1 MFICKKSC
9 TFAGSYGYL
18 YKVIMKNSFVYI
30 LIACIAFVS
39 LCLNSCVE
47 KDVDLTNIDATTSVQ
62 TSLALPIGSMTFK
75 FGDFI
80 GSNTIPQI
88 TIDEEGR
95 YVFMDTIVASEEYH
109 PVDMSALVTQTHS
122 QWNVADE
129 LGKIID
135 QLLAVNPMIGTYL
148 PGLKDIDSIPETGFP
163 LPIELILKMFGQESF
178 IFSLD
183 FPIDI
188 DLKLLN
194 EKAEYQ
200 RVDSV
205 MVRHA
210 DFTSSFT
217 THNFDLPWED
227 IVSAEIF
234 LSDNFRNIDPI
245 LTLPIEG
252 KGYDQAIPI
261 NLDNFNL
268 ILMKDPS
275 LPSSGDNIE
284 DTIHLSIRFTFD
296 LKHDLTIYND
306 QHIGYDFHVNLID
319 YSAMYGYFAAH
330 ELMRDEMIETP
341 LTQLWSGWETFE
353 NWVLPISEP
362 SVRLEVDHTLAV
374 PLLVDLKHL
383 YVTSKDGQ
391 RRDATFDADKQ
402 QKSKQIHID
411 TQIAV
416 DDPLD
421 KTTHAELQ
429 LDYTEEWGNID
440 TLFTIPMHAISY
452 AFSISSD
459 TTSAMTQYRIL
470 DNTLVNLKTMI
481 KVPFAFQEGI
491 NLTYKDT
498 IHDIDI
504 AAMNLDSL
512 LASTPIEGDSINAN
526 LNLYLVVENSLPF
539 KVDGRFT
546 FLDANNNVVKLNT
559 MTDSVAT
566 LTLDYPNAVVD
577 GITTEPSINNIEVP
591 LQLYEEDFETI
602 STIKSIVFEAHLG
615 ENMHD
620 VNLTPE
626 ASVKIKLGIA
636 ANVKAIIDLSELF

>member
-1 MFICKKSC
+1 
-9 TFAGSYGYL
+9 
-18 YKVIMKNSFVYI
+18 MKNSFIYFFV
-30 LIACIAFVS
+30 ACLALFS
-39 LCLNSCVE
+39 LFLNSCVE

-88 TIDEEGR
+88 TIDDQGR
-95 YVFMDTIVASEEYH
+95 YVFMDTIEASNEYH
-109 PVDMSALVTQTHS
+109 PVDMSALVTRTNS

-129 LGKIID
+129 AGKIVD
-135 QLLAVNPMIGTYL
+135 QLLAAFPQIGTYA
-148 PGLKDIDSIPETGFP
+148 PQIKDLVTIPDAGFTF
-163 LPIELILKMFGQESF
+163 PIELALALSGQKSF
-178 IFSLD
+178 NFSLD

-188 DLKLLN
+188 DLTELN
-194 EKAEYQ
+194 AHSDYQ

-205 MVRHA
+205 IIRHA
-210 DFTSSFT
+210 GFTSIFT
-217 THNFDLPWED
+217 QKKFNLPWED
-227 IVSAEIF
+227 ISSVELF
-234 LSDNFRNIDPI
+234 LSDNFRGIGPI
-245 LTLPIEG
+245 LTLPIGEY
-252 KGYDQAIPI
+252 GYDQEIPI

-296 LKHDLTIYND
+296 LKNDFTIYND
-306 QHIGYDFHVNLID
+306 QYIGYDFHVNLID
-319 YSAMYGYFAAH
+319 YHAMFGYFAASD
-330 ELMRDEMIETP
+330 LMQDEMVETP
-341 LTQLWSGWETFE
+341 LTQLWSGWEMFE
-353 NWVLPISEP
+353 SWVLPISEP

-452 AFSISSD
+452 AFSICSD
-459 TTSAMTQYRIL
+459 TTSDMTQYRIL

-626 ASVKIKLGIA
+626 ASVKIKLGVA
-636 ANVKAIIDLSELF
+636 ADVKAIIDVSELF

>member
-18 YKVIMKNSFVYI
+18 YKVIMKNSFGYI
-30 LIACIAFVS
+30 LIACIALVS

-109 PVDMSALVTQTHS
+109 PVDMSALVTHTHS

-135 QLLAVNPMIGTYL
+135 QLLAVNPMIGTYI

-163 LPIELILKMFGQESF
+163 LPIELILKMFSQESF
-178 IFSLD
+178 KFSLD

-252 KGYDQAIPI
+252 KDYGQSIPI
-261 NLDNFNL
+261 NLEHFNL
-268 ILMKDPS
+268 IF
-275 LPSSGDNIE
+275 
-284 DTIHLSIRFTFD
+284 R
-296 LKHDLTIYND
+296 
-306 QHIGYDFHVNLID
+306 QV
-319 YSAMYGYFAAH
+319 YF
-330 ELMRDEMIETP
+330 
-341 LTQLWSGWETFE
+341 
-353 NWVLPISEP
+353 
-362 SVRLEVDHTLAV
+362 
-374 PLLVDLKHL
+374 LL
-383 YVTSKDGQ
+383 
-391 RRDATFDADKQ
+391 
-402 QKSKQIHID
+402 
-411 TQIAV
+411 
-416 DDPLD
+416 
-421 KTTHAELQ
+421 
-429 LDYTEEWGNID
+429 
-440 TLFTIPMHAISY
+440 
-452 AFSISSD
+452 
-459 TTSAMTQYRIL
+459 
-470 DNTLVNLKTMI
+470 
-481 KVPFAFQEGI
+481 
-491 NLTYKDT
+491 
-498 IHDIDI
+498 
-504 AAMNLDSL
+504 
-512 LASTPIEGDSINAN
+512 
-526 LNLYLVVENSLPF
+526 
-539 KVDGRFT
+539 
-546 FLDANNNVVKLNT
+546 
-559 MTDSVAT
+559 
-566 LTLDYPNAVVD
+566 
-577 GITTEPSINNIEVP
+577 
-591 LQLYEEDFETI
+591 
-602 STIKSIVFEAHLG
+602 
-615 ENMHD
+615 D
-620 VNLTPE
+620 V
-626 ASVKIKLGIA
+626 
-636 ANVKAIIDLSELF
+636 

>member
-1 MFICKKSC
+1 MQKKLYLCRLLSLFIQI
-9 TFAGSYGYL
+9 F
-18 YKVIMKNSFVYI
+18 MKNSFIYFFV
-30 LIACIAFVS
+30 ACLALFS
-39 LCLNSCVE
+39 LFLNSCVE
-47 KDVDLTNIDATTSVQ
+47 KEVDLTNIDTTTSVQ

-75 FGDFI
+75 FRDFI
-80 GSNTIPQI
+80 GSKTIPHI

-95 YVFMDTIVASEEYH
+95 YVFMDTIVSSKEYH
-109 PVDMSALVTQTHS
+109 PVDMSALVTRTNS

-135 QLLAVNPMIGTYL
+135 QLLAVNPMIGTYF
-148 PGLKDIDSIPETGFP
+148 PGLKDIESIPETGFS
-163 LPIELILKMFGQESF
+163 LPIELILKMSSQESF
-178 IFSLD
+178 KFSLD

-194 EKAEYQ
+194 ENAEYQ

-210 DFTSSFT
+210 DFTASFT

-245 LTLPIEG
+245 LTLPLEG

-306 QHIGYDFHVNLID
+306 QYIGYDFHVNLID

-330 ELMRDEMIETP
+330 ELMYDEMIETP
-341 LTQLWSGWETFE
+341 LTQLWSGWEMFE
-353 NWVLPISEP
+353 SWVLPISEP

-374 PLLVDLKHL
+374 PLIADLKHL

-391 RRDATFDADKQ
+391 RRDATFDANKQ
-402 QKSKQIHID
+402 QKSKPIHID

-421 KTTHAELQ
+421 KTSHAEIQ

-452 AFSISSD
+452 AFSICSD

-470 DNTLVNLKTMI
+470 DNTRVNLKTMI

-498 IHDIDI
+498 IHNIDI

-512 LASTPIEGDSINAN
+512 LASTLLKGDSINAN

-539 KVDGRFT
+539 KVDGQFT

-591 LQLYEEDFETI
+591 LQLYKEDFETI

-636 ANVKAIIDLSELF
+636 ANVKAIMDLSELF

>member
-1 MFICKKSC
+1 MKKSYSR
-9 TFAGSYGYL
+9 FLAAFIALGSL
-18 YKVIMKNSFVYI
+18 F
-30 LIACIAFVS
+30 F
-39 LCLNSCVE
+39 NSCVE
-47 KDVDLTNIDATTSVQ
+47 KDVDLTNIDASTSIQ
-62 TSLALPIGSMTFK
+62 ASLALPIGSMQFK

-88 TIDEEGR
+88 TIDDQGR
-95 YVFMDTIVASEEYH
+95 YVFMDTIEASNEYH
-109 PVDMSALVTQTHS
+109 PVDMSALETRTNS

-129 LGKIID
+129 AGKIVD
-135 QLLAVNPMIGTYL
+135 QLLAAFPMIGTFA
-148 PGLKDIDSIPETGFP
+148 PQIKDLVAIPDTGFTF
-163 LPIELILKMFGQESF
+163 PIELALALSGQKSF
-178 IFSLD
+178 NFSLD

-188 DLKLLN
+188 DLTELN
-194 EKAEYQ
+194 AHSDYQ

-205 MVRHA
+205 IIRHA
-210 DFTSSFT
+210 GFTSIFT
-217 THNFDLPWED
+217 QKKFNLPWED
-227 IVSAEIF
+227 ISSVELF
-234 LSDNFRNIDPI
+234 LSDNFRGIGPI
-245 LTLPIEG
+245 LTLPIDEY
-252 KGYDQAIPI
+252 GYDQEIPI

-296 LKHDLTIYND
+296 LKNDLTIYND
-306 QHIGYDFHVNLID
+306 QYIGYDFHVNLID
-319 YSAMYGYFAAH
+319 YHAMFGYFAASD
-330 ELMRDEMIETP
+330 LMQDEMVETP
-341 LTQLWSGWETFE
+341 LTQLWSGWEMFE

-362 SVRLEVDHTLAV
+362 SIHLEVDHTLGV

-383 YVTSKDGQ
+383 YVTSKDGKDK
-391 RRDATFDADKQ
+391 RYATFDAAKQ
-402 QKSKQIHID
+402 QTSKQIHID

-459 TTSAMTQYRIL
+459 TTSDMKQYRIL

-481 KVPFAFQEGI
+481 KVPFAFHEGI

-504 AAMNLDSL
+504 AALDLDSL

-526 LNLYLVVENSLPF
+526 LNLYLVVENSMPY
-539 KVDGRFT
+539 KVEGRFT
-546 FLDANNNVVKLNT
+546 FLDANNNMVKLNT

-577 GITTEPSINNIEVP
+577 GIVTEPSINNIEVP

-620 VNLTPE
+620 VNLTPA

>member
-1 MFICKKSC
+1 MKKSYSR
-9 TFAGSYGYL
+9 FLAAFIALGSL
-18 YKVIMKNSFVYI
+18 F
-30 LIACIAFVS
+30 F
-39 LCLNSCVE
+39 NSCVE
-47 KDVDLTNIDATTSVQ
+47 KDVDLTNIDASTSIQ
-62 TSLALPIGSMTFK
+62 ASLALPIGSMQFK

-95 YVFMDTIVASEEYH
+95 YVFMDTIEASNEYH
-109 PVDMSALVTQTHS
+109 PVDMSALVTRTNS

-129 LGKIID
+129 AGKIVD
-135 QLLAVNPMIGTYL
+135 QLLAAFPMIGTFA
-148 PGLKDIDSIPETGFP
+148 PQIKDLVAIPDTGFTF
-163 LPIELILKMFGQESF
+163 PIELALALSGQKSF
-178 IFSLD
+178 NFSLD

-188 DLKLLN
+188 DLTELN
-194 EKAEYQ
+194 AHSDYQ

-205 MVRHA
+205 IIRHA
-210 DFTSSFT
+210 GFTSIFT
-217 THNFDLPWED
+217 QKKFNLPWED
-227 IVSAEIF
+227 ISSVELF
-234 LSDNFRNIDPI
+234 LSDNFRGIGPI
-245 LTLPIEG
+245 LTLPIDEY
-252 KGYDQAIPI
+252 GYDQEIPI

-296 LKHDLTIYND
+296 LKNDLTIYND
-306 QHIGYDFHVNLID
+306 QYIGYDFHVNLID
-319 YSAMYGYFAAH
+319 YHAMFGYFAASD
-330 ELMRDEMIETP
+330 LMQDEMVETP
-341 LTQLWSGWETFE
+341 LTQLWSGWEMFE

-362 SVRLEVDHTLAV
+362 SIHLEVDHTLGV

-383 YVTSKDGQ
+383 YVTSKDGKDK
-391 RRDATFDADKQ
+391 RYATFDAAKQ
-402 QKSKQIHID
+402 QTSKQIHID

-459 TTSAMTQYRIL
+459 TTSDMKQYRIL

-481 KVPFAFQEGI
+481 KVPFSFHEGI

-504 AAMNLDSL
+504 AALDLDSL
-512 LASTPIEGDSINAN
+512 LASTPIKGDSINAN
-526 LNLYLVVENSLPF
+526 LNLYLVVENSMPY
-539 KVDGRFT
+539 KVEGRFT
-546 FLDANNNVVKLNT
+546 FLDANNNMVKLNT

-577 GITTEPSINNIEVP
+577 GIVTEPSINNIEVP
-591 LQLYEEDFETI
+591 LQLYEEDFKTI

-626 ASVKIKLGIA
+626 ASVKIKLGVA
-636 ANVKAIIDLSELF
+636 ADVKAIIDLSELF

>member
-1 MFICKKSC
+1 MQKKLYLCRLLSLFIQI
-9 TFAGSYGYL
+9 F
-18 YKVIMKNSFVYI
+18 MKNSFIYFFV
-30 LIACIAFVS
+30 ACLALFS
-39 LCLNSCVE
+39 LFLNSCVE
-47 KDVDLTNIDATTSVQ
+47 KEVDLTNIDTTTSVQ

-75 FGDFI
+75 FRDFI
-80 GSNTIPQI
+80 GSKTIPHI

-95 YVFMDTIVASEEYH
+95 YVFMDTIVSSKEYH
-109 PVDMSALVTQTHS
+109 PVDMSALVTRTNS

-135 QLLAVNPMIGTYL
+135 QLLAVNPMIGTYF
-148 PGLKDIDSIPETGFP
+148 PGLKDIESIPETGFS
-163 LPIELILKMFGQESF
+163 LPIELILKMSSQESF
-178 IFSLD
+178 KFSLD

-194 EKAEYQ
+194 ENAEYQ

-210 DFTSSFT
+210 DFTASFT

-245 LTLPIEG
+245 LTLPLEG

-306 QHIGYDFHVNLID
+306 QYIGYDFHVNLID

-330 ELMRDEMIETP
+330 ELMYDEMIETP
-341 LTQLWSGWETFE
+341 LTQLWSGWEMFE

-374 PLLVDLKHL
+374 PLIADLKHL

-391 RRDATFDADKQ
+391 RRDATFDANKQ
-402 QKSKQIHID
+402 QKSKPIHID

-416 DDPLD
+416 DDPLE
-421 KTTHAELQ
+421 KTSHAEIQ

-452 AFSISSD
+452 AFSICSD
-459 TTSAMTQYRIL
+459 TTSAMKQYRIL
-470 DNTLVNLKTMI
+470 DNTRVNIKTMI

-498 IHDIDI
+498 IHNIDI

-512 LASTPIEGDSINAN
+512 LASTLLKGDSINAN

-539 KVDGRFT
+539 KVDGQFT

-591 LQLYEEDFETI
+591 LQLYKEDFETI

-636 ANVKAIIDLSELF
+636 ANVKAIMDLSELF

>member
-1 MFICKKSC
+1 MQKKLYLCRLLSLFIQI
-9 TFAGSYGYL
+9 F
-18 YKVIMKNSFVYI
+18 MKNSFIYFFV
-30 LIACIAFVS
+30 ACLALFS
-39 LCLNSCVE
+39 LFLNSCVE
-47 KDVDLTNIDATTSVQ
+47 KEVDLTNIDTTTSVQ

-75 FGDFI
+75 FRDFI
-80 GSNTIPQI
+80 GSKTIPHI

-95 YVFMDTIVASEEYH
+95 YVFMDTIVSSKEYH
-109 PVDMSALVTQTHS
+109 PVDMSALVTRTNS

-135 QLLAVNPMIGTYL
+135 QLLAVNPMIGTYF
-148 PGLKDIDSIPETGFP
+148 PGLKDIESIPETGFS
-163 LPIELILKMFGQESF
+163 LPIELILKMSSQESF
-178 IFSLD
+178 KFSLD

-194 EKAEYQ
+194 ENAEYQ

-210 DFTSSFT
+210 DFTASFT

-245 LTLPIEG
+245 LTLPLEG

-306 QHIGYDFHVNLID
+306 QYIGYDFHVNLID

-330 ELMRDEMIETP
+330 ELMYDEMIETP
-341 LTQLWSGWETFE
+341 LTQLWSGWEMFE
-353 NWVLPISEP
+353 SWVLPISEP

-374 PLLVDLKHL
+374 PLIADLKHL

-391 RRDATFDADKQ
+391 RRDATFDANKQ
-402 QKSKQIHID
+402 QKSKPIHID

-421 KTTHAELQ
+421 KTSHAEIQ

-452 AFSISSD
+452 AFSICSD
-459 TTSAMTQYRIL
+459 TTSAMKQYRIL
-470 DNTLVNLKTMI
+470 DNTRVNIKTMI

-498 IHDIDI
+498 IHNIDI

-512 LASTPIEGDSINAN
+512 LASTLLKGDSINAN

-539 KVDGRFT
+539 KVDGQFT

-591 LQLYEEDFETI
+591 LQLYKEDFETI

-636 ANVKAIIDLSELF
+636 ANVKAIMDLSELF

>member
-1 MFICKKSC
+1 
-9 TFAGSYGYL
+9 
-18 YKVIMKNSFVYI
+18 MKNSFIYFFV
-30 LIACIAFVS
+30 ACLALFS
-39 LCLNSCVE
+39 LFLNSCVE
-47 KDVDLTNIDATTSVQ
+47 KEVDLTNIDTTTSVQ

-75 FGDFI
+75 FRDFI
-80 GSNTIPQI
+80 GSKTIPHI

-95 YVFMDTIVASEEYH
+95 YVFMDTIVSSKEYH
-109 PVDMSALVTQTHS
+109 PVDMSALVTRTNS

-135 QLLAVNPMIGTYL
+135 QLLAVNPMIGTYF
-148 PGLKDIDSIPETGFP
+148 PGLKDIESIPETGFS
-163 LPIELILKMFGQESF
+163 LPIELILKMSSQESF
-178 IFSLD
+178 KFSLD

-194 EKAEYQ
+194 ENAEYQ

-210 DFTSSFT
+210 DFTASFT
-217 THNFDLPWED
+217 THNFDLLWED

-245 LTLPIEG
+245 LTLPLEG

-306 QHIGYDFHVNLID
+306 QYIGYDFHVNLID

-330 ELMRDEMIETP
+330 ELMYDEMIETP
-341 LTQLWSGWETFE
+341 LTQLWSGWEMFE
-353 NWVLPISEP
+353 SWVLPISEP

-374 PLLVDLKHL
+374 PLIADLKHL

-391 RRDATFDADKQ
+391 RRDATFDANKQ
-402 QKSKQIHID
+402 QKSKPIHID

-416 DDPLD
+416 DDPLE
-421 KTTHAELQ
+421 KTSHAEIQ

-452 AFSISSD
+452 AFSICSD
-459 TTSAMTQYRIL
+459 TTSAMKQYRIL
-470 DNTLVNLKTMI
+470 DNTRVNIKTMI

-498 IHDIDI
+498 IHNIDI

-512 LASTPIEGDSINAN
+512 LASTLLKGDSINAN

-539 KVDGRFT
+539 KVDGQFT

-591 LQLYEEDFETI
+591 LQLYNEDFETI

-636 ANVKAIIDLSELF
+636 ANVKAIMDLSELF

>member
-1 MFICKKSC
+1 MQKKLYLCRLLSLFIQI
-9 TFAGSYGYL
+9 F
-18 YKVIMKNSFVYI
+18 MKNSFIYFFV
-30 LIACIAFVS
+30 ACIALFS
-39 LCLNSCVE
+39 LFLNSCVE
-47 KDVDLTNIDATTSVQ
+47 KEVDLTNIDTTTSVQ

-75 FGDFI
+75 FRDFI
-80 GSNTIPQI
+80 GSKTIPHI

-95 YVFMDTIVASEEYH
+95 YVFMDTIVSSKEYH
-109 PVDMSALVTQTHS
+109 PVDMSALVTRTNS

-135 QLLAVNPMIGTYL
+135 QLLAVNPMIGTYF
-148 PGLKDIDSIPETGFP
+148 PGLKDIESIPETGFS
-163 LPIELILKMFGQESF
+163 LPIELILKMSSQESF
-178 IFSLD
+178 KFSLD

-194 EKAEYQ
+194 ENAEYQ

-210 DFTSSFT
+210 DFTASFT

-245 LTLPIEG
+245 LTLPLEG

-284 DTIHLSIRFTFD
+284 DTIHVSIRFTFD

-306 QHIGYDFHVNLID
+306 QYIGYDFHVNLID

-330 ELMRDEMIETP
+330 ELMYDEKIETP
-341 LTQLWSGWETFE
+341 LTQLWSGWEMFE

-374 PLLVDLKHL
+374 PLIADLKHL

-391 RRDATFDADKQ
+391 RRDATFDANKQ
-402 QKSKQIHID
+402 QKSKPIHID

-421 KTTHAELQ
+421 KTSHAEIQ

-452 AFSISSD
+452 AFSICSD

-470 DNTLVNLKTMI
+470 DNTRVNLKTMI

-498 IHDIDI
+498 IHNIDI

-512 LASTPIEGDSINAN
+512 LASTLLKGDSINAN

-539 KVDGRFT
+539 KVDGQFT

-591 LQLYEEDFETI
+591 LQLYKEDFETI

-636 ANVKAIIDLSELF
+636 ANVKAIMDLSELF

>member
-1 MFICKKSC
+1 MQKKLYLCRLLSLFIQI
-9 TFAGSYGYL
+9 F
-18 YKVIMKNSFVYI
+18 MKNSFIYFFV
-30 LIACIAFVS
+30 ACLALFS
-39 LCLNSCVE
+39 LFLNSCVE
-47 KDVDLTNIDATTSVQ
+47 KEVDLTNIDTTTSVQ

-75 FGDFI
+75 FRDFI
-80 GSNTIPQI
+80 GSKTIPHI

-95 YVFMDTIVASEEYH
+95 YVFMDTIVSSKEYH
-109 PVDMSALVTQTHS
+109 PVDMSALVTRTNS

-135 QLLAVNPMIGTYL
+135 QLLAVNPMIGTYF
-148 PGLKDIDSIPETGFP
+148 PGLKDIESIPETGFS
-163 LPIELILKMFGQESF
+163 LPIELILKMSSQESF
-178 IFSLD
+178 KFSLD

-194 EKAEYQ
+194 ENAEYQ

-245 LTLPIEG
+245 LTLPLEG

-275 LPSSGDNIE
+275 LTSSGDNIE

-306 QHIGYDFHVNLID
+306 QYIGYDFHVNLID

-330 ELMRDEMIETP
+330 ELMYDEMIETP
-341 LTQLWSGWETFE
+341 LTQLWSGWEMFE

-374 PLLVDLKHL
+374 PLIADLKHL

-391 RRDATFDADKQ
+391 RRDATFDANKQ
-402 QKSKQIHID
+402 QKSKPIHID

-416 DDPLD
+416 DDPLE
-421 KTTHAELQ
+421 KTSHAEIQ

-452 AFSISSD
+452 AFSICSD
-459 TTSAMTQYRIL
+459 TTSAMKQYRIL
-470 DNTLVNLKTMI
+470 DNTRVNIKTMI

-498 IHDIDI
+498 IHNIDI

-512 LASTPIEGDSINAN
+512 LASTLLKGDSINAN

-539 KVDGRFT
+539 KVDGQFT

-591 LQLYEEDFETI
+591 LQLYKEDFETI

-636 ANVKAIIDLSELF
+636 ANVKAIMDLSELF

>member
-1 MFICKKSC
+1 MQKKLYLCRLLSLFIQI
-9 TFAGSYGYL
+9 F
-18 YKVIMKNSFVYI
+18 MKNSFIYFFV
-30 LIACIAFVS
+30 ACLALFS
-39 LCLNSCVE
+39 LFLNSCVE
-47 KDVDLTNIDATTSVQ
+47 KEVDLTNIDTTTSVQ

-75 FGDFI
+75 FRDFI
-80 GSNTIPQI
+80 GSNTIPHI

-95 YVFMDTIVASEEYH
+95 YVFMDTIVSSKEYH
-109 PVDMSALVTQTHS
+109 PVDMSALVTRTNS

-135 QLLAVNPMIGTYL
+135 QLLAVNPMIGTYF
-148 PGLKDIDSIPETGFP
+148 PGLKDIESIPETGFS
-163 LPIELILKMFGQESF
+163 LPIELILKMSSQESF
-178 IFSLD
+178 KFSLD

-194 EKAEYQ
+194 ENAEYQ

-245 LTLPIEG
+245 LTLPLEG

-306 QHIGYDFHVNLID
+306 QYIGYDFHVNLID

-330 ELMRDEMIETP
+330 ELMYDEMIETP
-341 LTQLWSGWETFE
+341 LTQLWSGWEMFE

-374 PLLVDLKHL
+374 PLIADLKHL

-391 RRDATFDADKQ
+391 RRDATFDANKQ
-402 QKSKQIHID
+402 QKSKPIHID

-421 KTTHAELQ
+421 KTSHAEIQ

-452 AFSISSD
+452 AFSICSD
-459 TTSAMTQYRIL
+459 TTSAMKQYRIL
-470 DNTLVNLKTMI
+470 DNTRVNIKTMI

-498 IHDIDI
+498 IHNIDI

-512 LASTPIEGDSINAN
+512 LASTLLKGDSINAN

-539 KVDGRFT
+539 KVDGQFT

-591 LQLYEEDFETI
+591 LQLYKEDFETI

-636 ANVKAIIDLSELF
+636 ANVKAIMDLSELF